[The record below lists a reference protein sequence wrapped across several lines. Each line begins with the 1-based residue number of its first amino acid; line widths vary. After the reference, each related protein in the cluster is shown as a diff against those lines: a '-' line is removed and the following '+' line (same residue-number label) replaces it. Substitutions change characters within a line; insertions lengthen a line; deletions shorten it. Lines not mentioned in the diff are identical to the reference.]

1 LSGEAAGPPDIA
13 PAEGEDPSEVR
24 AVFGVPVDEFALASA
39 AFACPDDR
47 QSSPLAISKIV
58 FMSISSK

>member
-39 AFACPDDR
+39 AFACPR